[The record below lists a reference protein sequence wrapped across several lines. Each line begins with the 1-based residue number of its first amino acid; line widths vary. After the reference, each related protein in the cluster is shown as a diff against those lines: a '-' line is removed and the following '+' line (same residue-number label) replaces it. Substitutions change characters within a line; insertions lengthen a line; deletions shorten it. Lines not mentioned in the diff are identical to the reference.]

1 MKNFILKHWI
11 PAIIIAV
18 VVLVACS
25 FSLGYIAGSLHTIQ
39 LTTKSAT
46 NGH

>member
-11 PAIIIAV
+11 PAIIISVAV
-18 VVLVACS
+18 LTACS